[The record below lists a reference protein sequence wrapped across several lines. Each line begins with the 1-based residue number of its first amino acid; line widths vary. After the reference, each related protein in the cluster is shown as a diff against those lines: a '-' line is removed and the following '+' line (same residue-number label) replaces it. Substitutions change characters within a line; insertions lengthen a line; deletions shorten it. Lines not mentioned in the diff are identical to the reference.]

1 MTYLQSILASG
12 AAMVGF
18 LTSAMV
24 LAQVQTVDAPRGK
37 RAKLSVQV
45 PREPAAQPVIT
56 NETRRIANE
65 MRRLRQLSKQLQP
78 FYRYELMHART
89 ICGLKKEQLHKMRPD
104 LDAAYGRAIATI
116 AAANDEALRSSTA
129 EDIDYSA
136 AIRQAVRSVV
146 ERHVTPEQKTACDDD
161 LRLRQA
167 SRKEAGV
174 DFLVATI
181 DRELLLTDRQRRQ
194 IAESLSTHWDDRWCD
209 ALEFVLGSQ
218 TAIPRIPDR
227 LVTDYL
233 SATQQETW
241 RRIPRFTNRL
251 WGVNIDHGGDDAQ
264 EAELGGDAKVSLP
277 AGRLPGRLGPSRAD
291 KERRAKTP

>member
-1 MTYLQSILASG
+1 MKRAMSILASG
-12 AAMVGF
+12 AAMAGL

-24 LAQVQTVDAPRGK
+24 LAHVPTDDAPGGK
-37 RAKLSVQV
+37 RVAVTV
-45 PREPAAQPVIT
+45 PVPGKRVADPVV
-56 NETRRIANE
+56 ANE

-89 ICGLKKEQLHKMRPD
+89 ICELKEEQLHKMRPD
-104 LDAAYGRAIATI
+104 LDAAYERVIVKI
-116 AAANDEALRSSTA
+116 AARNDEVFKSADA

-136 AIRQAVRSVV
+136 AIRQAVLAVV
-146 ERHVTPEQKTACDDD
+146 ERHVTPEQKAACIDDFR
-161 LRLRQA
+161 LRLA
-167 SRKEAGV
+167 ARKEAGV
-174 DFLVATI
+174 AFLVATI
-181 DRELLLTDRQRRQ
+181 DRELLLTDRQRHQ

-227 LVTDYL
+227 LVTGYL

-251 WGVNIDHGGDDAQ
+251 WGVNIDHGGDPAQ
-264 EAELGGDAKVSLP
+264 EQELGGDAKASLP

-291 KERRAKTP
+291 KERRGKTG